1 MNAEDHGANNA
12 VAWWGSLKEM
22 VDLLEDSESQGS
34 HADEYRDAAERRIH
48 ESALSI
54 EVRSSWYAPG
64 QYVGESADTKPAEY
78 RILLTTGGPALQ
90 LTGSLTE
97 YGEPET
103 AELEHQDWG
112 APWTRSFPYI
122 HTRDGVEWDVYQ
134 ETLLAFARCFYF
146 GE

>member
-12 VAWWGSLKEM
+12 VAWWENIKEM
-22 VDLLEDSESQGS
+22 VTNLEDGISTRTPDTIE
-34 HADEYRDAAERRIH
+34 AAEQSIQ
-48 ESALSI
+48 ESALSV
-54 EVRSSWYAPG
+54 EVRSNWYSFGPD
-64 QYVGESADTKPAEY
+64 ADTKPAEY

-112 APWTRSFPYI
+112 TPWTRSFPYI
-122 HTRDGVEWDVYQ
+122 HTKDGVEWGAYQ

>member
-12 VAWWGSLKEM
+12 TAWWENIKQLIWR
-22 VDLLEDSESQGS
+22 LED
-34 HADEYRDAAERRIH
+34 ARAVDDRTDEIVEREIM
-48 ESALSI
+48 ESALSV
-54 EVRSSWYAPG
+54 EVRSNWYTF
-64 QYVGESADTKPAEY
+64 ERDADTKPGEY

-97 YGEPET
+97 HGEPET

-112 APWTRSFPYI
+112 TLWTKSYPYI
-122 HTRDGVEWDVYQ
+122 TDRDPVEWEAYE

>member
-1 MNAEDHGANNA
+1 MSEENHAVSNAIGHWN
-12 VAWWGSLKEM
+12 SIKQLISR
-22 VDLLEDSESQGS
+22 LEDAVQNDDQS
-34 HADEYRDAAERRIH
+34 DEPVRDDIYAR
-48 ESALSI
+48 ALCVD
-54 EVRSSWYAPG
+54 VRSDWYNPCG
-64 QYVGESADTKPAEY
+64 LGEQREELAKPIEY

-90 LTGSLTE
+90 LTGLLSE

-112 APWTRSFPYI
+112 IPWTRSFPYI
-122 HTRDGVEWDVYQ
+122 HTKDGVEWDAYQ

>member
-12 VAWWGSLKEM
+12 VAWWENIKQLIWR
-22 VDLLEDSESQGS
+22 LED
-34 HADEYRDAAERRIH
+34 ARAVDDRTDEIVERDIH
-48 ESALSI
+48 ESALSV
-54 EVRSSWYAPG
+54 EVRTGWYTFEQG
-64 QYVGESADTKPAEY
+64 SDRKPAEY

-112 APWTRSFPYI
+112 TSWTRSFPYI
-122 HTRDGVEWDVYQ
+122 HTKDGVEWDAYQ

>member
-1 MNAEDHGANNA
+1 MNAEDHAVSNA
-12 VAWWGSLKEM
+12 VGHWNSIKQL
-22 VDLLEDSESQGS
+22 VSRLEDS
-34 HADEYRDAAERRIH
+34 RDADDSTIDIVEEDIRAN
-48 ESALSI
+48 ALSV
-54 EVRSSWYAPG
+54 EVRTGWYTFE
-64 QYVGESADTKPAEY
+64 QDSDRKPSEY

-90 LTGSLTE
+90 LTGSLSE

-112 APWTRSFPYI
+112 TPWTRSFPYI
-122 HTRDGVEWDVYQ
+122 HTKDGVEWDAYQ

>member
-1 MNAEDHGANNA
+1 MNAEDHAVSNA
-12 VAWWGSLKEM
+12 VGHWNSIKQL
-22 VDLLEDSESQGS
+22 VSRLEDS
-34 HADEYRDAAERRIH
+34 RDADDSTIDIVEEDIRAN
-48 ESALSI
+48 ALSV
-54 EVRSSWYAPG
+54 EFRTGWYTFE
-64 QYVGESADTKPAEY
+64 QDSDRKPSEY

-90 LTGSLTE
+90 LTGSLSE

-112 APWTRSFPYI
+112 TPWTRSFPYI
-122 HTRDGVEWDVYQ
+122 HTKDGVEWDAYQ